1 MGGPLS
7 NIGGAQFFFSTY
19 SNVIF
24 FFFVGAGAPPSH
36 YMAPPLA
43 SVEWERGWGRIGEEG
58 REWRGG
64 TACAMGGQIFLPV
77 WGIRTREKE
86 RGERQVWIERE
97 KLAVCSGWPDSLADL
112 GKGDE
117 REREREKK
125 DGVVWF
131 RLKEREAVNV
141 KVNRFL
147 LNGSCMCLFIF
158 LTPIPICRNCCRLM
172 CKKFLSF

>member
-1 MGGPLS
+1 M
-7 NIGGAQFFFSTY
+7 
-19 SNVIF
+19 
-24 FFFVGAGAPPSH
+24 
-36 YMAPPLA
+36 
-43 SVEWERGWGRIGEEG
+43 
-58 REWRGG
+58 
-64 TACAMGGQIFLPV
+64 
-77 WGIRTREKE
+77 
-86 RGERQVWIERE
+86 
-97 KLAVCSGWPDSLADL
+97 CSGWPDSLADL

-172 CKKFLSF
+172 CRKFLSF